1 MIHEQRRTIPK
12 LCAVVITEAT
22 AATPR
27 RVDGVA
33 HRGSRIR
40 AGLAVA
46 VMVFVVVG
54 LRAEVV
60 APVRVASGS
69 MAPTL
74 QEGDVVVVSKLDKDP
89 ARGDLVTLRSP
100 QDGELV
106 LKRVVGVGGDVVAIR
121 DAILYVNDMEIEEPY
136 VDHESID
143 ALYYG
148 PVTVTMGSVLVLGDS
163 RADSID
169 SRSYGEVSLHDVT
182 GTVVA
187 RLWPRGANPSSQ

>member
-1 MIHEQRRTIPK
+1 M
-12 LCAVVITEAT
+12 
-22 AATPR
+22 
-27 RVDGVA
+27 
-33 HRGSRIR
+33 IR
-40 AGLAVA
+40 AALAVA
-46 VMVFVVVG
+46 LTALAVVG

-60 APVRVASGS
+60 EPVRVASDS

-74 QEGDVVVVSKLDKDP
+74 KQGEVVVVNKRARTP
-89 ARGDLVTLRSP
+89 ARDDLVTLRSP
-100 QDGELV
+100 QDGERV

-121 DAILYVNDMEIEEPY
+121 DAILYVNDVEVQEPY

-148 PVTVTMGSVLVLGDS
+148 PVTVTRGSVLVLGDS

-169 SRSYGEVSLHDVT
+169 SRSYGEVSLRDVT

-187 RLWPRGANPSSQ
+187 RLWPPGANPSSE

>member
-1 MIHEQRRTIPK
+1 M
-12 LCAVVITEAT
+12 
-22 AATPR
+22 
-27 RVDGVA
+27 
-33 HRGSRIR
+33 IR
-40 AGLAVA
+40 AALAVA
-46 VMVFVVVG
+46 LTALAVVG

-60 APVRVASGS
+60 EPVRIASDS

-74 QEGDVVVVSKLDKDP
+74 KQGEVVVVNKRARTP
-89 ARGDLVTLRSP
+89 ARDDLVTLRSP
-100 QDGELV
+100 QDGERV

-121 DAILYVNDMEIEEPY
+121 DAILYVNDVEVQEPY

-148 PVTVTMGSVLVLGDS
+148 PVTVTRGSVLVLGDS

-169 SRSYGEVSLHDVT
+169 SRSYGEVSLRDVT

-187 RLWPRGANPSSQ
+187 RLWPPGANPSSE

>member
-1 MIHEQRRTIPK
+1 M
-12 LCAVVITEAT
+12 
-22 AATPR
+22 
-27 RVDGVA
+27 
-33 HRGSRIR
+33 IR
-40 AGLAVA
+40 AALAVA
-46 VMVFVVVG
+46 LTALAVVG

-60 APVRVASGS
+60 EPVRIASDS

-74 QEGDVVVVSKLDKDP
+74 KQGEVVVVNKRARTP
-89 ARGDLVTLRSP
+89 ARDDLVTLRSP
-100 QDGELV
+100 QDGERV

-121 DAILYVNDMEIEEPY
+121 DAILYVNDVEVQEPY

-148 PVTVTMGSVLVLGDS
+148 PVTVTRGSVLVLGDS

-169 SRSYGEVSLHDVT
+169 SRSYGEVSLRDVT

-187 RLWPRGANPSSQ
+187 RLWPPGANPSSD